1 MRLRLKVRDVI
12 NIIIMKDYKKF
23 SEEYG
28 VNRKKINSLQKAL
41 REGNWKVE
49 GRMAK

>member
-12 NIIIMKDYKKF
+12 NILIMKDYKKF
-23 SEEYG
+23 SKEYG
-28 VNRKKINSLQKAL
+28 VNRKKINSIQKAL

-49 GRMAK
+49 GRVTK